1 LAQKLC
7 LVLHVDAALLG
18 MPVAGCNKRFAG
30 LSYLN
35 IVVLLTIKGVGA
47 RLLHILLNGL
57 LDLLLRVA
65 QSSGL
70 AYTDET
76 YELNYL
82 LISISSSKLG
92 NACSFHFLEIRP
104 AT

>member
-1 LAQKLC
+1 
-7 LVLHVDAALLG
+7 

-35 IVVLLTIKGVGA
+35 IVVLLTLKGVGA

-57 LDLLLRVA
+57 LDLLWRVA
-65 QSSGL
+65 QSS
-70 AYTDET
+70 YTDET

-82 LISISSSKLG
+82 LISISGSKPG